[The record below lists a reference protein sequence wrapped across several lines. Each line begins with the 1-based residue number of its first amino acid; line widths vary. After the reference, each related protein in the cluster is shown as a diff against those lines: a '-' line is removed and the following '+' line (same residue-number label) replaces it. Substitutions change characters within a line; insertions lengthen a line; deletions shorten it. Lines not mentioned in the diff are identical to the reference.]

1 MSKIK
6 ANESMSGNAA
16 VSTQTPPVGT
26 PAAAPRPEQFPTQV
40 TVKITALRTSGS
52 TLATASVDLN
62 GVFAVRGVKVMQGSE
77 GPFVSM
83 PSYKAGD
90 GYRDICFPVTK
101 EFREQLHTAVLG
113 AYQQEL
119 SLVASRGQENH
130 RQEPPAPE
138 MTM

>member
-1 MSKIK
+1 MPKIRG
-6 ANESMSGNAA
+6 NESMSGNAA
-16 VSTQTPPVGT
+16 VPARTPIEETHAVPQI
-26 PAAAPRPEQFPTQV
+26 EQLPTQV
-40 TVKITALRTSGS
+40 TVKITSLRTSGS

-62 GVFAVRGVKVMQGSE
+62 GVFAVRGVKVMQGPE
-77 GPFVSM
+77 GPFISM

-90 GYRDICFPVTK
+90 GYRDVCFPVTK

-119 SLVASRGQENH
+119 TQVANRGQENH

>member
-6 ANESMSGNAA
+6 TNESMSGNAA
-16 VSTQTPPVGT
+16 VPAQTPPVET
-26 PAAAPRPEQFPTQV
+26 SAAAPQREQLPTQV
-40 TVKITALRTSGS
+40 TVKITSLRTSGS

-62 GVFAVRGVKVMQGSE
+62 GVFAVRGVKVMQGPE
-77 GPFVSM
+77 GPFISM

-90 GYRDICFPVTK
+90 GYRDVCFPVTK

-119 SLVASRGQENH
+119 TQVANRGQENH